1 MRVYLHTFGCKANQ
15 YDTERI
21 RQELEARGRVTVE
34 SADRADLCVVN
45 TCTVTNQA
53 DAEARRY
60 VRRIRRENPGLE
72 VVVVGCSA
80 ILRPD
85 EYRGLEGVVGVVEGH
100 DPEEVARTAEE
111 SRPRAASPL
120 VQLQSGFDDGDGAVC
135 QDGTDGPSP
144 DGWGILTER
153 RGATR
158 GWLKIQD
165 GCDRKCSFCATRLV
179 RGVSRSRPVA
189 EVVEEARVLSRAHPE
204 LVLTGIH
211 IGHYG
216 GDMHPATSLSELAAR
231 LLDEVPGVRFRLGS
245 VEATEID
252 DLLLDLLEKSGG
264 WLAPHLHMPM
274 QSGSDQVL
282 ARMRRWH
289 TRDMYRA
296 RALEVAARV
305 AVLGLGADVIAG
317 FPGET
322 SDDHQDTLSLIEEL
336 PFTYLHVFP
345 FSPRTRTAAA
355 EMPDQVTQ
363 RIAGERS
370 RELRELG
377 VEKGGAHRA
386 RRVGGWA
393 DVILEGDGG
402 RGLTGD
408 YLRVEVTTNGSA
420 PEGTFRRAR
429 LQGGPDHLC
438 IDLTRPSDTLDDHV
452 TTVSP

>member
-21 RQELEARGRVTVE
+21 RQELEARGRVAVE

-60 VRRIRRENPGLE
+60 VRRIRRQNPGLE

-100 DPEEVARTAEE
+100 DPEEVARTAEGA
-111 SRPRAASPL
+111 RPGPVYR
-120 VQLQSGFDDGDGAVC
+120 
-135 QDGTDGPSP
+135 DGTDGPSQ

-153 RGATR
+153 QGATR

-165 GCDRKCSFCATRLV
+165 GCDRKCSFCVTRLV

-189 EVVEEARVLSRAHPE
+189 EVVEEARVLSRTHPE

-216 GDMHPATSLSELAAR
+216 RDLHPATRLSELAAR
-231 LLDEVPGVRFRLGS
+231 LLNEVPGVRFRLGS

-282 ARMRRWH
+282 ARMQRWH

-296 RALEVAARV
+296 RVLEVAARV
-305 AVLGLGADVIAG
+305 PVLGLGADVIAG

-336 PFTYLHVFP
+336 PFTYLHVFR
-345 FSPRTRTAAA
+345 FSPRMRTAAA

-393 DVILEGDGG
+393 DVIPEGDGG

-408 YLRVEVTTNGSA
+408 YLRVEVRANGSA
-420 PEGTFRRAR
+420 PEGTFWRAR
-429 LQGGPDHLC
+429 LQGESDHLC
-438 IDLTRPSDTLDDHV
+438 IDLTRPSERIR
-452 TTVSP
+452 

>member
-1 MRVYLHTFGCKANQ
+1 VRVYLHTFGCKANQ

-21 RQELEARGRVTVE
+21 RQELEARGRVVVK

-60 VRRIRRENPGLE
+60 VRRIHRENPGLE

-80 ILRPD
+80 VLRPE

-100 DPEEVARTAEE
+100 DPEEVARTADE
-111 SRPRAASPL
+111 SRPRAAY
-120 VQLQSGFDDGDGAVC
+120 

-153 RGATR
+153 QGATR

-165 GCDRKCSFCATRLV
+165 GCDRKCSFCATRLA

-245 VEATEID
+245 VEATEVD

-274 QSGSDQVL
+274 QSGSDEIL

-289 TRDMYRA
+289 TRELYRA
-296 RALEVAARV
+296 RALEVVARV
-305 AVLGLGADVIAG
+305 PVLGLGADVIAG
-317 FPGET
+317 FPGEKGE
-322 SDDHQDTLSLIEEL
+322 DHQDTLSLIEEL

-345 FSPRTRTAAA
+345 FSPRSGTAAA

-377 VEKGGAHRA
+377 LEKGRAHRA

-393 DVILEGDGG
+393 DVILEGDGSK
-402 RGLTGD
+402 GLTGD
-408 YLRVEVTTNGSA
+408 YLRVEVAANGSA
-420 PEGTFRRAR
+420 PEGSFRRAR
-429 LQGGPDHLC
+429 LRGGPDNLC
-438 IDLTRPSDTLDDHV
+438 IDLTRRSATPSC
-452 TTVSP
+452 